1 MIPLIKLRE
10 DLRFANEL
18 QDMIE
23 VLKGATAS
31 QFRSLQRRRKGFEDF
46 KTRLEE
52 FLTQIDARNTSH
64 PFLAERSQL
73 PKAILMITSDEGF
86 LGSLNAL
93 VINAG
98 LEQATSSDELIVMG
112 ERGARYLSES
122 QSGAFTVLPGIGD
135 DITYSRAVA
144 LRDMLVS
151 KFLSKKIGS
160 VIVSYPVFLSLTA
173 QRIEATRLL
182 PCGNIFG
189 QKKDVRRRETRHI
202 EFLMEPSKG
211 RVIDF
216 MVRSYLMQKL
226 YDMFWEA
233 KLSECAARIIHLE
246 GSHEEILSANKKL
259 KYEYFKHLHE
269 KSDKNIR
276 EIFASRLRWRHTG
289 ASVPEG
295 PSGPADA
302 PVGAG
307 EKA

>member
-46 KTRLEE
+46 KTKLDE
-52 FLTQIDARNTSH
+52 FLAQIDARHATH
-64 PFLAERSQL
+64 PFLTERAQL
-73 PKAILMITSDEGF
+73 PKAIVMITSDEGF
-86 LGSLNAL
+86 LGSLNAM

-98 LEQATSSDELIVMG
+98 LEQSSSSDELIVMG
-112 ERGARYLSES
+112 ERGARYLSEA
-122 QSGAFTVLPGIGD
+122 QRGVFTVLPGIGD
-135 DITYSRAVA
+135 DITYARAA
-144 LRDMLVS
+144 AIRDLLIS

-160 VIVSYPVFLSLTA
+160 VIVAYPVFLSLTV

-182 PCGNIFG
+182 PCGDIFG
-189 QKKDVRRRETRHI
+189 RKNDVRRKVTRHI
-202 EFLMEPSKG
+202 EFLMEPSKAK
-211 RVIDF
+211 VVDF
-216 MVRSYLMQKL
+216 MVRAYLMQKL
-226 YDMFWEA
+226 YEMFWEA

-246 GSHEEILSANKKL
+246 GSHEEILNANKKL

-276 EIFASRLRWRHTG
+276 EIFASRLRWRHQ
-289 ASVPEG
+289 E
-295 PSGPADA
+295 
-302 PVGAG
+302 AG

>member
-10 DLRFANEL
+10 DLRFAGEL

-46 KTRLEE
+46 KSRIDE
-52 FLTQIDARNTSH
+52 FLAQIDAHNTVH
-64 PFLAERSQL
+64 PFFTERVQL

-86 LGSLNAL
+86 LGSLNAM

-98 LEQATSSDELIVMG
+98 LEQASSSDELIVMG

-122 QSGAFTVLPGIGD
+122 QSGVFTVLPGIGD
-135 DITYSRAVA
+135 DITYARAVA
-144 LRDMLVS
+144 IRDLLVS
-151 KFLSKKIGS
+151 KFLSRKIGS
-160 VIVSYPVFLSLTA
+160 VIVAYPVFLSLTV

-182 PCGNIFG
+182 PCGSIFG
-189 QKKDVRRRETRHI
+189 QKKDARRKAARAI
-202 EFLMEPSKG
+202 EFLMEPSKSK
-211 RVIDF
+211 VVDF
-216 MVRSYLMQKL
+216 MVRAYLMQEL
-226 YDMFWEA
+226 YEMFWEA

-276 EIFASRLRWRHTG
+276 EIFASRLRWRHQETG
-289 ASVPEG
+289 EEA
-295 PSGPADA
+295 
-302 PVGAG
+302 
-307 EKA
+307 

>member
-46 KTRLEE
+46 KTKLEE
-52 FLTQIDARNTSH
+52 FLAQIDARNTAH
-64 PFLAERSQL
+64 PFLTERAQL
-73 PKAILMITSDEGF
+73 PKAIVMITSDEGF
-86 LGSLNAL
+86 LGSLNAM

-98 LEQATSSDELIVMG
+98 LEQSSSSDELIVMG

-122 QSGAFTVLPGIGD
+122 QSGVFTVLPGIGD
-135 DITYSRAVA
+135 DITYARAVA
-144 LRDMLVS
+144 IRDLLIS

-160 VIVSYPVFLSLTA
+160 VIVAYPVFLSLTM

-182 PCGNIFG
+182 PCGDIFG
-189 QKKDVRRRETRHI
+189 QKKDVRRKITRHI
-202 EFLMEPSKG
+202 EFLMEPSKAK
-211 RVIDF
+211 VVDF
-216 MVRSYLMQKL
+216 MVRAYLMQKL
-226 YDMFWEA
+226 YEMFWES

-246 GSHEEILSANKKL
+246 GSHEEILNANKKL

-276 EIFASRLRWRHTG
+276 EIFASRLRWRHT
-289 ASVPEG
+289 E
-295 PSGPADA
+295 
-302 PVGAG
+302 AG